1 MSLKGYNGPEDV
13 IKLQEWLAIEKQTN
27 LKIKTETDIII
38 DTIKVGVTRMDNG
51 PDF

>member
-1 MSLKGYNGPEDV
+1 MFNNRNILTKNLYKV
-13 IKLQEWLAIEKQTN
+13 KLELTN